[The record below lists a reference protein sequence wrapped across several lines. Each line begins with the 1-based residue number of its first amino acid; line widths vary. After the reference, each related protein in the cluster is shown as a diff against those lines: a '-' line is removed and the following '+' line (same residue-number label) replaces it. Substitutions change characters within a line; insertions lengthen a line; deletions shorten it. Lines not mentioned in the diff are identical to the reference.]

1 MHRILIDCIPP
12 KTLKAEF
19 AGNQPMGRP
28 RFKLEE
34 GIKKMLPDFSSVTTG
49 S

>member
-1 MHRILIDCIPP
+1 MIDHIP
-12 KTLKAEF
+12 KKALKAEF
-19 AGNQPMGRP
+19 TGNQPMGRS
-28 RFKLEE
+28 RFKWEE